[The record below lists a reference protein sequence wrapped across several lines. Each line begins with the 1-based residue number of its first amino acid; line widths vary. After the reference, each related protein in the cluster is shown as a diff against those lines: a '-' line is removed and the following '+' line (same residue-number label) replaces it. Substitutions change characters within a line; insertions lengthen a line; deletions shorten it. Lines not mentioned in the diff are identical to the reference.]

1 MGSILPWLVYICWH
15 FHCCS
20 SYFGGG
26 SLRTLELFVQYSM
39 ASYSVSLLF
48 ILWCLWYVY
57 VYSNGTMTLP
67 MWGQWLITLS
77 QDHTSRHTDS
87 ITRRGESV
95 GDKSDNT
102 KITFLYRF
110 MERFW
115 LLLRVDLWEDVGVSD
130 PLVVVLVLG
139 IISNDVIV
147 HPLRNRSHF
156 MVSFSS
162 FFRLFSGFFPYNDKL
177 WLLYSIYTL
186 FTMFICLKNTLFW
199 IILTNKKHR
208 KFGFEITWLKLI
220 QKIVS
225 FSYSQKIHLSI

>member
-1 MGSILPWLVYICWH
+1 MH
-15 FHCCS
+15 
-20 SYFGGG
+20 
-26 SLRTLELFVQYSM
+26 TTTEL
-39 ASYSVSLLF
+39 L
-48 ILWCLWYVY
+48 
-57 VYSNGTMTLP
+57 
-67 MWGQWLITLS
+67 
-77 QDHTSRHTDS
+77 
-87 ITRRGESV
+87 
-95 GDKSDNT
+95 
-102 KITFLYRF
+102 
-110 MERFW
+110 
-115 LLLRVDLWEDVGVSD
+115 EDVGVSD

-208 KFGFEITWLKLI
+208 KFGFEIT
-220 QKIVS
+220 
-225 FSYSQKIHLSI
+225 